1 MKYADRIGNIKG
13 DDNGQDKLIQWMYGT
28 VAGRALV
35 RMLVNPVVSRIG
47 GAALS
52 TKVSAVA
59 IPAFCKSNHIDLSEY
74 EDKKYTSYNDFF
86 MRKIKPGKRMFNPNP
101 DMLIS
106 PCDSKLSVYPIEN
119 NLHFNVKN
127 TMYTVS
133 QLLRDKKLAKHYAG
147 GYACVFRLTVDDYH
161 RYSYIDDGYQTK
173 ERFISGVLH
182 TVNPAANDVYP
193 IYKENSRAYSLLR
206 SENFGTVLMME
217 VGALMVGKIVNN
229 ASHCY
234 VSRGQEKGHFEFGG
248 STVILLF
255 QKDRVMIDQDILE
268 NSHNGIETKVKLGE
282 TIGRK
287 V

>member
-127 TMYTVS
+127 AMYTVS

>member
-28 VAGRALV
+28 VAGRVLV

>member
-119 NLHFNVKN
+119 DLHFNVKN